1 MTATK
6 RKPKSAA
13 KADTPPDLSHIAE
26 PLRPLAVPL
35 HTLTPD
41 PANARKH
48 PDRNII
54 AIRGSLAAFGQVK
67 PVVVREA
74 TGTVVC
80 GNGTLAAAAALGWTH
95 IAAVVK
101 PMDQATATALAIADN
116 RTAELAEWDN
126 GVLDKLLADCVT
138 GNEQVDAMLRELASE
153 SNPALVEPS
162 SPDEFASVDET
173 IPTDHCCPKCGY
185 QWSGGSQ

>member
-13 KADTPPDLSHIAE
+13 GAAPPDLSHIAE

-80 GNGTLAAAAALGWTH
+80 GNGTLAAALALGWTH

-138 GNEQVDAMLRELASE
+138 GNEQVDAMLRDLATE
-153 SNPALVEPS
+153 SNPAMVEPS